1 MKKFTLLVLFLLTS
15 SLFQSCKNTVD
26 YSNTSFYD
34 LKVGDE
40 LNLYFT
46 TNSCC
51 FKCVA
56 NQSRLKYLS
65 LKNEYFVLDTEQ
77 EKCEGCNRTKAFKFV
92 ANSAGID
99 TIRINS
105 FKAND
110 VCNDSTTNA
119 EEYIIRIQ

>member
-51 FKCVA
+51 FKCVT
-56 NQSRLKYLS
+56 NLSELKHLS
-65 LKNEYFVLDTEQ
+65 LIDEYFISDDEQ
-77 EKCEGCNRTKAFKFV
+77 KDCEGCNRQKAFKFI
-92 ANSAGID
+92 ANSVGID

-105 FKAND
+105 FTPNEI
-110 VCNDSTTNA
+110 CNDTTSNS
-119 EEYIIRIQ
+119 EQYIISVQ